1 MTSSATETKK
11 KSLLL
16 PLCGV
21 CYGLC
26 VILYVINLVLPR
38 IFQSL
43 GFPTTVQAISII
55 LFFIDVSAVITA
67 CVALFRKN
75 TGILLSI
82 PMLVLACAYMFGAVR
97 TVVNVL
103 KQIEFINQHGE
114 QVGPTYFSVSLT
126 GVIATVLIA
135 AGFAMMCVLCLLHR
149 NKPIKRFLYFLP
161 SAAFVVSLL
170 INCPL
175 VLAQTINTVIAF
187 TEGYHR
193 LSVLSTVL
201 SLCTVSVSFG
211 MCLLFT
217 VAALLFGINF
227 VKKQH

>member
-1 MTSSATETKK
+1 MTSSVPETKR

-43 GFPTTVQAISII
+43 GFPNTIQAISII
-55 LFFIDVSAVITA
+55 LFFIDVSAVIMA

-75 TGILLSI
+75 TGIFLSI
-82 PMLVLACAYMFGAVR
+82 PMFVLACAYMFGAVR
-97 TVVNVL
+97 AVANVL
-103 KQIEFINQHGE
+103 KQIELINQHGE
-114 QVGPTYFSVSLT
+114 QVGPTYFSASLT
-126 GVIATVLIA
+126 GVMATVLIA
-135 AGFAMMCVLCLLHR
+135 AGFAVMGVLCLLHR

-170 INCPL
+170 INCLLFL
-175 VLAQTINTVIAF
+175 VHAINTVIAF

-193 LSVLSTVL
+193 LSVLSNVV
-201 SLCTVSVSFG
+201 SLCVVSMSFG
-211 MCLLFT
+211 TCLLFT
-217 VAALLFGINF
+217 AAALLFGINF
-227 VKKQH
+227 VKKQQ

>member
-1 MTSSATETKK
+1 MTSSVPETKR

-38 IFQSL
+38 IYQSL
-43 GFPTTVQAISII
+43 GYPATIQAISII
-55 LFFIDVSAVITA
+55 LFFIDVSAVIMA

-82 PMLVLACAYMFGAVR
+82 PMFVLACAYMFGAVR
-97 TVVNVL
+97 AVANVL
-103 KQIEFINQHGE
+103 KQIEFIKQHGE

-126 GVIATVLIA
+126 SVIATVLIA
-135 AGFAMMCVLCLLHR
+135 AGFAVMGVLCLLHR
-149 NKPIKRFLYFLP
+149 YKPIKRFLYFLP

-170 INCPL
+170 INCLLFL
-175 VLAQTINTVIAF
+175 VQAINTVIAF

-193 LSVLSTVL
+193 LPVLSNVV
-201 SLCTVSVSFG
+201 SLCGVSMSFG
-211 MCLLFT
+211 TCLLFT
-217 VAALLFGINF
+217 AAALLFGINF
-227 VKKQH
+227 VKKQQ